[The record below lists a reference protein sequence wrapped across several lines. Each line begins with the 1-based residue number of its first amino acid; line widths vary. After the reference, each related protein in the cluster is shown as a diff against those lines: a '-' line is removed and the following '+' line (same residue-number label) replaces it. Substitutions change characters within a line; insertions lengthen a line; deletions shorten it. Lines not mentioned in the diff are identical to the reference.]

1 MAYQD
6 PQSAAMTTTVCDGAP
21 VGGGPASDGRSGNEA
36 MTSEQVRRIAHDWA
50 IVHGILPSRAIGVVD
65 FWQAQGRPAGTQ
77 RELEQALAVFFIAAK
92 DGADLYH
99 AMHRHAEELR
109 SNWSIETVKHLALIN
124 LAGLAG
130 AVTLLASAE
139 PPSGI
144 ESALH
149 CFVLGMMLT
158 LVTFIFFVLAFSARS
173 ARARRQALAANAANS
188 WAQLETVHG
197 SPERKERTLHHAAV
211 VALLAAFASTLT
223 AAFLLA
229 ARYWN

>member
-6 PQSAAMTTTVCDGAP
+6 PETGAKTIPACDGALSDS
-21 VGGGPASDGRSGNEA
+21 GPANRGSVDGEP
-36 MTSEQVRRIAHDWA
+36 MTTEQVRRIAHDWA
-50 IVHGILPSRAIGVVD
+50 IAHGVLPSRAVGVVD
-65 FWQAQGRPAGTQ
+65 FWRAQGRPVGT
-77 RELEQALAVFFIAAK
+77 RHELEQALAVFFIAAK
-92 DGADLYH
+92 DCADLYH
-99 AMHRHAEELR
+99 AVHRHAEGLR
-109 SNWSIETVKHLALIN
+109 SNWAIETVKHLALIN

-130 AVTLLASAE
+130 AVTLLASAT

-158 LVTFIFFVLAFSARS
+158 LVTFILFVAAFSARS
-173 ARARRQALAANAANS
+173 SRARGQALAANAANS

-197 SPERKERTLHHAAV
+197 APERKEKMLHHAA
-211 VALLAAFASTLT
+211 ALALVAAFVSTLA